1 MTKSSK
7 IDTFIEE
14 TIIILNNYLSEN
26 DRLCV
31 LIYKNEHKVICPLM
45 NRNKLDN
52 EIISKDLIYYC
63 KNNYYKTKNDY
74 GKDEYDVNLNEF
86 DEKDFEFNMESN
98 YFNEYSDKDSLETIE
113 NEEKN
118 YEKIK
123 GLVKAINFMNNYS
136 KMKEGVKNEKY
147 IILFTDMLNIEFIDE
162 EQIEKILNNIYG
174 DKKTILLFVGKIK
187 IVNIKNEKNNAVEI
201 NKKPEEIILRKFN
214 EKSEVI
220 YFENMKKIKSIL
232 SNNNVIKDEIIYPN
246 EIYK

>member
-1 MTKSSK
+1 
-7 IDTFIEE
+7 
-14 TIIILNNYLSEN
+14 
-26 DRLCV
+26 
-31 LIYKNEHKVICPLM
+31 M

-113 NEEKN
+113 NEKKN

-147 IILFTDMLNIEFIDE
+147 FILFTD
-162 EQIEKILNNIYG
+162 ILNMDLIDDERIQKIFENIKG
-174 DKKTILLFVGKIK
+174 DKYSIFLLVGK
-187 IVNIKNEKNNAVEI
+187 
-201 NKKPEEIILRKFN
+201 NKQLSKKEIIEYLILSKFN
-214 EKSEVI
+214 EKSELI
-220 YFENMKKIKSIL
+220 LFENMKKIKTIL
-232 SNNNVIKDEIIYPN
+232 SNTKVIKDEIFYPN
-246 EIYK
+246 EIFK

>member
-1 MTKSSK
+1 MIETDILEDISQCNSKQEKDIIILIDLNIYNKKDENLLTKSSK

-86 DEKDFEFNMESN
+86 DEKDFEFNMKSN

-136 KMKEGVKNEKY
+136 KMKEGVKKEKY
-147 IILFTDMLNIEFIDE
+147 FILF
-162 EQIEKILNNIYG
+162 
-174 DKKTILLFVGKIK
+174 V
-187 IVNIKNEKNNAVEI
+187 
-201 NKKPEEIILRKFN
+201 
-214 EKSEVI
+214 
-220 YFENMKKIKSIL
+220 
-232 SNNNVIKDEIIYPN
+232 
-246 EIYK
+246 